1 MRVVGLLGKAELDL
15 ALQTVDGR
23 LIHRHENLVGGR
35 FESERVALGAQGLA
49 NTIGRLIGV
58 AGDLEIQVV
67 GEQSVKLRAQHKA
80 LGQQGTVLL
89 DEGQEVLRRVVLGK
103 HHGLAEQGTHL
114 GTADVEHVGDGRQIR
129 ERHV

>member
-15 ALQTVDGR
+15 ALQTVDSR

-58 AGDLEIQVV
+58 GGDLEIQVV
-67 GEQSVKLRAQHKA
+67 S
-80 LGQQGTVLL
+80 